1 MKSKSRSGKQKKE
14 GKRNLSST
22 EQIKVARVIYGTKTL
37 AECMEA
43 VIMLHMER

>member
-1 MKSKSRSGKQKKE
+1 MKSRSAKQKKE
-14 GKRNLSST
+14 GKKNLSSI
-22 EQIKVARVIYGTKTL
+22 EQIKVTRVIYGTKTL